1 MLIPGIPYIL
11 YVKGA
16 NPALGITVFIIEI
29 LLVGLI
35 LGYNWFNKRRIK
47 KWDKISGKKNK
58 KNSNQAFS
66 RETRPYSQDMNLGS
80 PAVIKAQ

>member
-58 KNSNQAFS
+58 KNSK
-66 RETRPYSQDMNLGS
+66 LGLF
-80 PAVIKAQ
+80 KRN